1 MLNLLKAEDYAI
13 EDEKKAKKYTRKQ
26 NEKDDEL
33 KAEMEEEQHRKM
45 MQTSADNF
53 LQFRK

>member
-45 MQTSADNF
+45 M
-53 LQFRK
+53 